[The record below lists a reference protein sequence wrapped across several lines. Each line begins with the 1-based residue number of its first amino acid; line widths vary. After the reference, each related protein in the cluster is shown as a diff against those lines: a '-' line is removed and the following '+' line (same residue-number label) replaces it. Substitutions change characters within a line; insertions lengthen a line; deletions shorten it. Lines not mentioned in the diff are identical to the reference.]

1 MLRHEVR
8 KSTTVGFLTVLAFG
22 ALIALIR
29 LNEPRYNGRTLTGW
43 LQQYSD
49 ASMDETQRL
58 AEARSAVLAIGAPKA
73 LPRILRLAT
82 TQDDPVSTWVIAKT
96 EEFRIPFFHWRSTI
110 DSQLMGIAGFEILG
124 SNAAPAVPELTR
136 LLGDNKQAFTA
147 VKCLVCIEKPAEM
160 ALCQCL
166 TNQNPDVRRV
176 GVSGL
181 ASATDDVEVYLARIK
196 RRLKDSDSSV
206 RFETVQ
212 AIGSQE
218 NAPDLAV
225 PLLIIASQDSDG
237 AVASQAVDA
246 LGGFGTNAASAFPA
260 LTNLANTGRSA
271 TTLAALKALAAI
283 APSEALPVLSNAV
296 ANGRPETLVTTL
308 RDLKSVAP
316 ALALKM
322 TLEAFQSSDARRRLR
337 AVSAALDYKIATPGI
352 GDALKHAAADPD
364 PEIAKSALMT
374 MRQMM
379 PTERESSDGDVQIL
393 NEPSYQG
400 KSLGEW
406 LKMRRGYDLSTNA
419 VEAVR
424 NMGTN
429 AIPALLA
436 RLDYKDPVFDLYSFD
451 VSMVAVSGLIALREQ
466 AKPALPA
473 LTTLMGSDD
482 RDLAMCAMLATVGT
496 GADAIPSVISGL
508 TNRFPDVRDEAA
520 SELAELGAQ
529 FPEQSK
535 TAVPFLL
542 KLINDTDRYVRIA
555 ATNGLKQI
563 DPKAAAQA
571 GIK

>member
-1 MLRHEVR
+1 VR
-8 KSTTVGFLTVLAFG
+8 KSTAIGFLTVLAFG
-22 ALIALIR
+22 ALITFIR
-29 LNEPRYNGRTLTGW
+29 LSEPRYTGRTLTSW

-49 ASMDETQRL
+49 AAMDETQRL
-58 AEARSAVLAIGAPKA
+58 AEARSAVLVIGAQKA
-73 LPRILRLAT
+73 LPRIVELAAT
-82 TQDDPVSTWVIAKT
+82 EDDPVSTWMIAKT
-96 EEFRIPFFHWRSTI
+96 EEFRIRFHWRSAEEC
-110 DSQLMGIAGFEILG
+110 QLLGFDGFEILG
-124 SNAAPAVPELTR
+124 TNAAPAVPKLTR
-136 LLGDNKQAFTA
+136 LLADNKQAFTA
-147 VKCLVCIEKPAEM
+147 VRCLATIGKPAET

-181 ASATDDVEVYLARIK
+181 ASATDDVEVYLARI
-196 RRLKDSDSSV
+196 RGLLKDSDSSV
-206 RFETVQ
+206 RFEVVQ

-246 LGGFGTNAASAFPA
+246 LGGFGTNAASAFSA
-260 LTNLANTGRSA
+260 LTNLVNTGRSA
-271 TTLAALKALAAI
+271 STRAATKALVAI
-283 APSEALPVLSNAV
+283 APIKAVPVLSNAV
-296 ANGRPETLVTTL
+296 VNGSPETLITTL

-316 ALALKM
+316 TLALKM
-322 TLEAFQSSDARRRLR
+322 ALDAFQSPDARRRLR
-337 AVSAALDYKIATPGI
+337 AVSVALDYKIATPGI
-352 GDALKHAAADPD
+352 GDALKQAKADSD
-364 PEIAKSALMT
+364 PEVAERALMT
-374 MRQMM
+374 MKQMM
-379 PTERESSDGDVQIL
+379 QTERASPDDDVQFP

-406 LKMRRGYDLSTNA
+406 LKLRRGWELSTNA

-424 NMGTN
+424 NLGTN
-429 AIPALLA
+429 AISALLA
-436 RLDYKDPVFDLYSFD
+436 RLSYKDPVFDLYSYD
-451 VSMVAVSGLIALREQ
+451 VSMVGVTGMIALREQ

-473 LTTLMGSDD
+473 LTALMNSNDQE
-482 RDLAMCAMLATVGT
+482 LAMCAMLATFGT

-520 SELAELGAQ
+520 SELAELGSQ

-535 TAVPFLL
+535 TAIPLLL
-542 KLINDTDRYVRIA
+542 KLLNDPDGYVRIA